1 MRAWVFV
8 RGGGRLLS
16 ERPKRR
22 HPEQPRCDSARG
34 RRECG
39 PSTAMFMEETVWVR
53 KHTGPTETLLPFL
66 CRPTMC
72 FPPPPPRAGRK
83 EVRVSPGSDPMSL
96 LTSQWE
102 DRAGP
107 QLAAV
112 WGLHSSGSQ
121 LPSPA
126 RELCKALSP
135 FYCILFIKLNCI
147 LFIKLWSAG
156 GYGVQVWV
164 SDRMSVLHC
173 VPPATPFPVT
183 SGTDPPSLG
192 PPCVR

>member
-1 MRAWVFV
+1 MRGCLSEVVAGCPV
-8 RGGGRLLS
+8 RGQSAGTPSSRGVTPPEGDVNVDRARRCLWRRLS
-16 ERPKRR
+16 GSVNTQAPQK
-22 HPEQPRCDSARG
+22 PSCPFCA
-34 RRECG
+34 G
-39 PSTAMFMEETVWVR
+39 P
-53 KHTGPTETLLPFL
+53 L
-66 CRPTMC
+66 CAS
-72 FPPPPPRAGRK
+72 PPPPPRAGRK